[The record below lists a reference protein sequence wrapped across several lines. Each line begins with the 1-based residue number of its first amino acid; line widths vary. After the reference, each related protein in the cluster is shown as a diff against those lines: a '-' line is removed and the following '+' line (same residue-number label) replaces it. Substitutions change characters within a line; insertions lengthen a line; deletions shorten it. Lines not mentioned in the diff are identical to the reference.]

1 MEREHEDGFLCLVGV
16 KKKQKKRDI
25 YEFIQPIFIQLI
37 MKEEGEIKMFT
48 STFPLKQ
55 YNCIKSQTTRV

>member
-16 KKKQKKRDI
+16 KEKQKKRDI

-48 STFPLKQ
+48 SIFPLKQ
-55 YNCIKSQTTRV
+55 YNCIKSQNTRL